1 MLAAAR
7 AERDAALAQVAE
19 RDRALQAA
27 ARELAAR
34 EAALA
39 AQAALA
45 AERLA
50 ALNQPHMQVAADMHE
65 RLKLVELRDAER
77 AAAEAEAS
85 ADAEARGEAPPGAA
99 RSRLRVVSLNIL
111 APELL
116 CYFWRSSY
124 GLPLLPDARDYL
136 GALTRRRMQCLALAL
151 RALVP
156 PADVVCLQETGGD
169 GTEASGGSGGGG
181 GLESLDGL
189 STQAFL
195 ARELGLVI
203 ASQSCKDSEMRF
215 GLPPAEQ
222 AVREEA
228 WRAAGAR
235 SVRTGVATLY
245 NPRTVRHAA
254 RVAAAST
261 VALSPEARAAY
272 PLPGAEFAGS
282 KGKPCRLD
290 SPHVA
295 DEFVPRGSGGG
306 GGALGE
312 SVVVVNFHAKM
323 QPAHSVRLACAELFA
338 RLGAG
343 EGFGVASF
351 VAPAA
356 LCPEFAELNGRC
368 PRGGAC
374 ALRHGALSAAQW
386 QRALLV
392 GDFNA
397 GGRQAHAELAAA
409 VREAGAAIALR
420 AAAAGTPLGEAP
432 GAAEAVAAAAAA
444 AAAQAAEDGLP
455 AASPPPPPLRDAT
468 PLAAALA
475 EDPREQA
482 LAHAEALAA
491 EEAAGRREGVR
502 PRAGGLGVP
511 PRRRPCKAGDEC
523 AAKDCAQQHLRTN
536 DRVLLGARVRLVPND
551 LAFTDHERTG
561 AFCVLALPQLEGLEP
576 PFGCSASDPAAW
588 GTGDAAKEY
597 PRSARNAALLA
608 AGRIATDHPLMVVDV
623 AVVASPSAPA

>member
-19 RDRALQAA
+19 RDLALQAA

-39 AQAALA
+39 AQAAVA

-50 ALNQPHMQVAADMHE
+50 ELGRPHMRVAADMHE
-65 RLKLVELRDAER
+65 RLALVGRREAED
-77 AAAEAEAS
+77 AAAEAEA
-85 ADAEARGEAPPGAA
+85 AAEAPPGAA
-99 RSRLRVVSLNIL
+99 RSRLRVVSLNLL

-124 GLPLLPDARDYL
+124 GLPLLPEARDYL
-136 GALTRRRMQCLALAL
+136 GALTRRRLQGLALAL

-156 PADVVCLQETGGD
+156 LADVVCLQETGGD
-169 GTEASGGSGGGG
+169 GTPAAGG

-195 ARELGLVI
+195 ARELGLVL
-203 ASQSCKDSEMRF
+203 ASQSAKDAEMRF

-222 AVREEA
+222 AVAPEA
-228 WRAAGAR
+228 WKAAGAR

-245 NPRTVRHAA
+245 NPRTVRHVA

-261 VALSPEARAAY
+261 VALSPEARAFY

-295 DEFVPRGSGGG
+295 DEFAARGPGGG
-306 GGALGE
+306 GGANRE
-312 SVVVVNFHAKM
+312 SLVVVNFHAKI
-323 QPAHSVRLACAELFA
+323 QPFPSIRNACVELFA

-343 EGFGVASF
+343 EGFGAASF
-351 VAPAA
+351 SAPVA
-356 LCPEFAELNGRC
+356 LCPDFAELNGLC

-374 ALRHGALSAAQW
+374 TLRHGALSVAQW
-386 QRALLV
+386 QRAILV

-397 GGRQAHAELAAA
+397 AGRQAHAELAAA

-420 AAAAGTPLGEAP
+420 AAAAGVPLGEAP

-444 AAAQAAEDGLP
+444 AAARAEEDGLP
-455 AASPPPPPLRDAT
+455 AAPPPPPPLRDAT
-468 PLAAALA
+468 PLAAILA

-502 PRAGGLGVP
+502 PRASELGVP
-511 PRRRPCKAGDEC
+511 PRRRPCKQGDEC
-523 AAKDCAQQHLRTN
+523 AAKGCTAQHLRSN
-536 DRVLLGARVRLVPND
+536 DRVILGARVRIVPND
-551 LAFTDHERTG
+551 LAFTDHERAG
-561 AFCVLALPQLEGLEP
+561 AFCVLALPQLESLEP
-576 PFGCSASDPAAW
+576 PFGKTASDPAVW
-588 GTGDAAKEY
+588 GTGDAAMEY

-608 AGRIATDHPLMVVDV
+608 AGRIATDHPLLVCDV
-623 AVVASPSAPA
+623 ECVASASAIA